1 MIRVLIVDDSAL
13 MRKKLSEM
21 LMAEPDIE
29 VIATARDGEDGVAKA
44 RELRPDVI
52 TMDINMPRLDGLSA
66 LQLILEDAICPVIMV
81 SSLTQEGALA
91 TFEAMELGA
100 FDYVAKPGGTI
111 SMNIA
116 QTQRELGDKI
126 RAATKRR
133 ARKAKR
139 HDSIRTGRVH
149 GFRSPEAEQD
159 RELLQAGAD
168 DMDLR
173 WAVAIGISTGGPRT
187 ILEVVPELPPDL
199 GVPVFMVQH
208 MPPAFTASFA
218 ARLAQVSQM
227 PVVEARAGDAVRQ
240 NVVYLAKGGQHMLLR
255 KASTGKISLRLS
267 TIPETLFMPSVN
279 VMMDSVLQVF
289 GAGTLGVLMTGMGND
304 GADAMCRIRKAGGYG
319 IAESEETAVVWGMP
333 KEAIQRGGADI
344 VLPSHQIA
352 EEIVHKVRQWQARR
366 E

>member
-21 LMAEPDIE
+21 LRAEPDIE
-29 VIATARDGEDGVAKA
+29 VVATARDGEDGVAKA

-111 SMNIA
+111 STNIA

-126 RAATKRR
+126 RAAAKRR
-133 ARKAKR
+133 ARKAQR
-139 HDSIRTGRVH
+139 RAPIRTERVRS
-149 GFRSPEAEQD
+149 FRPAEADQD
-159 RELLQAGAD
+159 RELLQAGAS
-168 DMDLR
+168 DMGLQ

-218 ARLAQVSQM
+218 ARLAQSSQM

-255 KASTGKISLRLS
+255 KASTGKVSLRLS

-279 VMMDSVLQVF
+279 VMMDSVLHIF
-289 GAGTLGVLMTGMGND
+289 GSGTLGVLMTGMGND

-352 EEIVHKVRQWQARR
+352 DEIVRKVRQWQSRR